1 MPHQQH
7 RSLKHEYGLYVEREI
22 EDYKDSIPRSAILSI
37 GDEAVAKLR
46 AQEQV
51 AFDELVLCDEVD
63 RIITGRLRLPTYATW
78 KRRRLKLLAKYRRP
92 EHWGL
97 HPDAPLVR
105 AIPAGS
111 ESRVLVSGPRV
122 SDSALYL
129 AANGCTVTTV
139 GDAPDVI
146 ERVMSAAEAAGLASQ
161 VTAFASP
168 LTEWAPDGPLTAVV
182 VSPAAFD
189 GLSITDRARVIEILK
204 RATLDGGVHLVE
216 TIVAGHAALSIDELR
231 AQYRGWSISVEPEN
245 PRPRRFSRERRPRQR
260 HELIRSVLHSC
271 VVPRQPA

>member
-7 RSLKHEYGLYVEREI
+7 RSLKHEYELYVEREI

-37 GDEAVAKLR
+37 GDEAVARLQ

-51 AFDELVLCDEVD
+51 AFDEIVLCDEVD

-111 ESRVLVSGPRV
+111 DSRVLVTGPGV
-122 SDSALYL
+122 SNSALYL
-129 AANGCTVTTV
+129 AANGCTVTAV
-139 GDAPDVI
+139 GDYTPDVI
-146 ERVMSAAEAAGLASQ
+146 ERVMSAAEAVGLASQ

-189 GLSITDRARVIEILK
+189 GLSVADRARVIEILK
-204 RATLDGGVHLVE
+204 GATLDGGVHLVE
-216 TIVAGHAALSIDELR
+216 TIVAGQATLSIDELR
-231 AQYRGWSISVEPEN
+231 SQYLGWSVSVEPAN
-245 PRPRRFSRERRPRQR
+245 AVATTFLARKAGTAAS
-260 HELIRSVLHSC
+260 
-271 VVPRQPA
+271 

>member
-7 RSLKHEYGLYVEREI
+7 RSLKHEYELYVEREI

-37 GDEAVAKLR
+37 GDEAVGVLR

-51 AFDELVLCDEVD
+51 AFNELVICDEVD
-63 RIITGRLRLPTYATW
+63 RIIRRRLRVPTYATW

-92 EHWGL
+92 EHWGFN
-97 HPDAPLVR
+97 PDAPLVR

-111 ESRVLVSGPRV
+111 ESRVLVTGTHV

-129 AANGCTVTTV
+129 AANGCTVTAV

-146 ERVMSAAEAAGLASQ
+146 ERVMSAAEAVGLAGQ
-161 VTAFASP
+161 VTGFASP

-182 VSPAAFD
+182 VSRAAFD
-189 GLSITDRARVIEILK
+189 GLSVADRARVIEILK

-231 AQYRGWSISVEPEN
+231 SQYRGWSISVEPGESAA
-245 PRPRRFSRERRPRQR
+245 PTFLARKAVTAS
-260 HELIRSVLHSC
+260 
-271 VVPRQPA
+271 

>member
-7 RSLKHEYGLYVEREI
+7 RSLKHEYELYVEREI

-46 AQEQV
+46 TQEQV

-63 RIITGRLRLPTYATW
+63 RIITVRLRLPTYATW

-97 HPDAPLVR
+97 RPDAPLVR

-146 ERVMSAAEAAGLASQ
+146 ERVMSAAEAVGLASQ

-231 AQYRGWSISVEPEN
+231 SQYRGWSISVEPGESAATTFLA
-245 PRPRRFSRERRPRQR
+245 RKAVTTAS
-260 HELIRSVLHSC
+260 
-271 VVPRQPA
+271 